1 MDNKLKTFKINT
13 RRYIFETS
21 HGKWKCVDKMN
32 RYKKVPMWDTSRF
45 YLNYN
50 IILLRVAMAIA
61 IRLLSSDIII
71 LFFRDLML
79 QMLVSY
85 FMIFENESIFDSDS
99 IFYKSTG

>member
-1 MDNKLKTFKINT
+1 MEVRGQNESLQKSTIVGYFALLSI
-13 RRYIFETS
+13 
-21 HGKWKCVDKMN
+21 
-32 RYKKVPMWDTSRF
+32 
-45 YLNYN
+45 YN
-50 IILLRVAMAIA
+50 IILLRLAMAIA

-71 LFFRDLML
+71 LVFRDLML

>member
-1 MDNKLKTFKINT
+1 
-13 RRYIFETS
+13 
-21 HGKWKCVDKMN
+21 
-32 RYKKVPMWDTSRF
+32 
-45 YLNYN
+45 
-50 IILLRVAMAIA
+50 MAIA

-71 LFFRDLML
+71 LVFRDLML